1 MVTRVRETR
10 NNPAA
15 LLALMWHYATGG
27 CGAKDMVI
35 LPYKDRLLLFSRYLQ
50 QLIMESIGKEFD
62 RNAPKSIRESQYMAT
77 RFHRPACLRAAA
89 SRGNK

>member
-62 RNAPKSIRESQYMAT
+62 RNGTQVNQGIAVY
-77 RFHRPACLRAAA
+77 
-89 SRGNK
+89 GNKVPPTSMPTCSSFARE